1 MNLKLP
7 SHYGYCKTVWDVA
20 VLLATIYVAIVVPYN
35 AAFHNNSDT
44 SAGVGCNTDKDIP
57 LGTNTT
63 RSEVN
68 KISGKMDILLFGL
81 MRSPTKI
88 SIFTRKLDKRPNKDD
103 HS

>member
-44 SAGVGCNTDKDIP
+44 SAGGGCNTDKNIP
-57 LGTNTT
+57 LVSNTT
-63 RSEVN
+63 QSEVN
-68 KISGKMDILLFGL
+68 IIYPKMDILLGTNEK
-81 MRSPTKI
+81 PY
-88 SIFTRKLDKRPNKDD
+88 
-103 HS
+103 